1 MSDQV
6 ETKATFQ
13 LTCTVDVENKVYR
26 WKGSPDPNP
35 EADTMR
41 ALLLFLADTGVN
53 AGMHFRGISIKTQ
66 AKPAP
71 SFRDI
76 VKDEE
81 EAA

>member
-6 ETKATFQ
+6 ETKGTFQ
-13 LTCTVDVENKVYR
+13 LTCTVDVENTAYR
-26 WKGSPDPNP
+26 WKGASDPNP

-41 ALLLFLADTGVN
+41 ALLLFLSDTGVS
-53 AGMHFRGISIKTQ
+53 AGMNFRGISIKTQ

-71 SFRDI
+71 SFRAV
-76 VKDEE
+76 VKDAE